1 MSRWK
6 HTLTRDGRV
15 CGAED
20 ATLYTENKR
29 VNYRFDGPRRRSRP
43 TAKHPR
49 QVSSPPPPRGGVGRR
64 VISGDVGDE
73 VRARPPHRG
82 SPRAEV
88 GLALRLGENG
98 RRRVCRRRGVIRPGR
113 DSDVMSGDRGPR
125 VTVAVESD
133 DVGAGCS
140 CPASHSLPAVGGVGA
155 GALDG
160 GSR

>member
-1 MSRWK
+1 MAQKMRRCTPKINASITVSTSR
-6 HTLTRDGRV
+6 G
-15 CGAED
+15 D
-20 ATLYTENKR
+20 AHVPQLNTP
-29 VNYRFDGPRRRSRP
+29 VRSARLLL
-43 TAKHPR
+43 
-49 QVSSPPPPRGGVGRR
+49 RGGVGRR